1 MTDDPFER
9 AVRRAERAE
18 RADKVDEVRTQAV
31 QVHRDVHRAV
41 AKPLRD
47 VSATLF
53 RVHSFVFL
61 GVNLLLFAIWVTVTP
76 TATPWFLFVFL
87 GWGIGLL
94 AHYAAVKDHL
104 PKRR

>member
-18 RADKVDEVRTQAV
+18 RTDKVEGARSQAV
-31 QVHRDVHRAV
+31 EVHRAV
-41 AKPLRD
+41 AKPLRGI
-47 VSATLF
+47 SNTLF
-53 RVHSFVFL
+53 RVHGFVFL
-61 GVNLLLFAIWVTVTP
+61 GVNLLLFVIWLTVTP
-76 TATPWFLFVFL
+76 AATPWFLFVFL

-104 PKRR
+104 TKPRR